1 MRNILNGLFLE
12 LDHNTQFGEHL
23 RQFGDFAFNGQD
35 IVVPGLDF
43 GEGAAGLR
51 GACRSEE
58 RLGEDLGVW
67 VGERGGDFLICY
79 IGVD

>member
-1 MRNILNGLFLE
+1 M
-12 LDHNTQFGEHL
+12 
-23 RQFGDFAFNGQD
+23 
-35 IVVPGLDF
+35 PGLDF